1 MGVEDGCV
9 VFCNWGGVLF
19 FFSFFFFDREA
30 SELGLFFFFFFFP
43 RNSFFPSEGIGRKVE
58 KLERRASLLFVEYRI
73 GF

>member
-43 RNSFFPSEGIGRKVE
+43 KEFVLSFGRDREKSGKIGKTCNVYY
-58 KLERRASLLFVEYRI
+58 SLSIE
-73 GF
+73 